1 MVFAGL
7 SAAASTR
14 MDTGVL
20 NMFRVAG
27 IQMTPIM
34 SNVDVNLQ
42 RGIEF
47 LGQAVSQKADLIV
60 FPEMWTTGYHL
71 SKETFLSIGETR
83 QGRTVTTMQEQA
95 QQNNTSIVC
104 PFIEKTEENNLYISV
119 ALIDSEGGLHG
130 IVRKSVLWGREQHI
144 FTPGSIEY
152 PVFDIKVGKVGI
164 LICYE
169 MEFPEP
175 SRLLALKGAELI
187 VCPSIWS
194 LAASRRWDIQ
204 LPARSLD
211 NTVFVLGINT
221 VGNNSCGKSKL
232 VSPLGDVLVEA
243 SDSSEEVFVHIVD
256 KEVLEWAREEVPY
269 LADFKDKLTPGG
281 INKIPIPL
289 L

>member
-1 MVFAGL
+1 
-7 SAAASTR
+7 
-14 MDTGVL
+14 
-20 NMFRVAG
+20 MFQVAG
-27 IQMTPIM
+27 IQLTPIM
-34 SNVDVNLQ
+34 NNVEVNLK
-42 RGIEF
+42 RGVQYLEKAAE
-47 LGQAVSQKADLIV
+47 QDADLIV

-71 SKETFLSIGETR
+71 SKEAFLNLAETR
-83 QGRTVTTMQEQA
+83 QGMTVTTMCEQA
-95 QQNNTSIVC
+95 QRLEASIVC
-104 PFIEKTEENNLYISV
+104 PFIEKEEGEEGTKLFISV
-119 ALIDSEGGLHG
+119 ALIDSEGTLHG
-130 IVRKSVLWGREQHI
+130 IVRKSVLWGREQYI
-144 FTPGSIEY
+144 FTPGKIEY

-243 SDSSEEVFVHIVD
+243 SDHKEELFVHIVD
-256 KEVLEWAREEVPY
+256 KEVLAWAREEVPY
-269 LADFKDKLTPGG
+269 LEDFKDKLTPGG
-281 INKIPIPL
+281 INQIPIPVV
-289 L
+289 